1 MSIHCY
7 YGCKKKPAPV
17 GRWFIPFLSHY
28 IPIYSHY
35 LQCFKAI
42 NNYPRSMQ
50 DFVTIHSMLLHGPT
64 NFRSSDL
71 DPPVGEHP
79 SQRMLCKLG
88 DGIRGWFA
96 MFFCV
101 HLVGSSHINSVVA
114 ICQCNPT
121 WPLFSGDDANQSQF
135 SSSARLP
142 VVNGGYFCMKVPL
155 RSGETM
161 LNTFSKGPLALGICW
176 KYRGPGLH

>member
-1 MSIHCY
+1 VDPLSSDASYLNSGVYTLLLWMQ
-7 YGCKKKPAPV
+7 KKPAPV
-17 GRWFIPFLSHY
+17 GRWFIPFLFHS

-42 NNYPRSMQ
+42 YNYPRAVQ

-96 MFFCV
+96 VFFLC
-101 HLVGSSHINSVVA
+101 SSGRVK
-114 ICQCNPT
+114 P
-121 WPLFSGDDANQSQF
+121 
-135 SSSARLP
+135 
-142 VVNGGYFCMKVPL
+142 Y
-155 RSGETM
+155 
-161 LNTFSKGPLALGICW
+161 
-176 KYRGPGLH
+176 